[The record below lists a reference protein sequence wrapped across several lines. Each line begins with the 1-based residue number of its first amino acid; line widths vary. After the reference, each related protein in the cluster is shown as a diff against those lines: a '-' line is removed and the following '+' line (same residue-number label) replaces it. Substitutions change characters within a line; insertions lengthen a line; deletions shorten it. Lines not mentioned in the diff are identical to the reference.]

1 MRAPS
6 RASETVSVPMWHCR
20 CTRVEARDVAEP
32 RPSKLTTSL
41 RNDGSSVK
49 RETA

>member
-20 CTRVEARDVAEP
+20 CTPSSRDVAEARQVEAHDVAQVRRVLANRATP
-32 RPSKLTTSL
+32 
-41 RNDGSSVK
+41 
-49 RETA
+49 